1 MTGDARRALLWLPL
15 AALLLAFGFVGWLAL
30 AAQIASRSLGPAE
43 TAHLQTAFVLY
54 ARFVVFKGLLP
65 ALALALALW
74 PGVERIFA
82 LERRGW
88 LARVLGIA
96 AASAVAS
103 SAVAGLLLP
112 SHLWGR
118 VAVVR
123 YSGFAHLAQTCAEMT
138 AGVAAAL
145 LVARWLVRSRARLP
159 VWLSGVAL
167 ACIAAGF
174 LLPQPTARPAPAH
187 ASAAPH
193 SEPAS
198 PSATANAAAP
208 AVAPNAEPASDYPVT
223 ALPLELLATQVDELE
238 SRSRAVIVELA
249 DLSTATLHIGDALAK
264 HPEASLARIEAQ
276 RVLID
281 DDGRLEQLVVGGHP
295 EQLLARISGELDRHG
310 WKKPDAEA
318 LAYRREAAARLR
330 ERIDHPP
337 EPKSVA
343 SGLLADGTPTP
354 VYDGGALVGY
364 QLDAVRP
371 GGLYD
376 RIGLRDGDRIDAIN
390 GVGLGAAN
398 AREAVV
404 AALTKSPR
412 FEIAVARRGGKRETL
427 SLPTEQLLR
436 ELSGLET
443 AN

>member
-1 MTGDARRALLWLPL
+1 
-15 AALLLAFGFVGWLAL
+15 V
-30 AAQIASRSLGPAE
+30 
-43 TAHLQTAFVLY
+43 
-54 ARFVVFKGLLP
+54 
-65 ALALALALW
+65 ALALALW
-74 PGVERIFA
+74 PGVERAFA
-82 LERRGW
+82 LERRGR
-88 LARVLGIA
+88 LARALGIT

-174 LLPQPTARPAPAH
+174 LLPQPIARPAPA
-187 ASAAPH
+187 
-193 SEPAS
+193 
-198 PSATANAAAP
+198 
-208 AVAPNAEPASDYPVT
+208 VARSAEPASDYPVT
-223 ALPLELLATQVDELE
+223 TLPLELLATQVDDLE

-281 DDGRLEQLVVGGHP
+281 NGGRLEQLVVGGHP
-295 EQLLARISGELDRHG
+295 ELLLARISGELDQHG

-318 LAYRREAAARLR
+318 FAYRREAAARLR